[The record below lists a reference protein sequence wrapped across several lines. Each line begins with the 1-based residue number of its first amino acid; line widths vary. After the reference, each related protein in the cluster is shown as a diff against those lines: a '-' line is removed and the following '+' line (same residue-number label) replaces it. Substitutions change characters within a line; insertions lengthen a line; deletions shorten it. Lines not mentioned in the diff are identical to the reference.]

1 MNPPK
6 VYEVT
11 MPSNQRMIKITAM
24 VYSMTKP
31 LFKICNQ
38 FMLVY
43 DPYPVPEYSLKLNT
57 ISG

>member
-1 MNPPK
+1 
-6 VYEVT
+6 
-11 MPSNQRMIKITAM
+11 M